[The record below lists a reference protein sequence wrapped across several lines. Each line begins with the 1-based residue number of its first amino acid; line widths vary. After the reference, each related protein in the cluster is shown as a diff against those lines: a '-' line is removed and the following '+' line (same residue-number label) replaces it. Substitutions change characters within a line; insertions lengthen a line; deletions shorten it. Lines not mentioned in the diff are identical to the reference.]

1 MEGKKD
7 DCALTGVSLRKLFPR
22 SKFFGGDDVLV
33 SRVVTDPAL
42 CQPGDLLAILGDCT
56 DPMRA
61 GCEAM
66 ARGAAG
72 VMAEQLLPI
81 PLPQCIVYDAG
92 RAAAKL
98 CDTLHDCPSR
108 SMLMVGVVGADG
120 KTATA
125 LLVAAMLRGA
135 GHRTAYETDLGSC
148 DGIVQSVPAH
158 RADSVTSISEFLAD
172 ARDSGCAA
180 AVVELSDAWVHSP
193 AIGSILFDVIVLT
206 GGKASGDN
214 EAVLANS
221 MDLALERLRDDG
233 VAIVNGDSPAAVA
246 AADRAG
252 VPTLIHALRRDADV
266 SAKIFDQQPGATTL
280 MVSAGDT
287 TSMMET
293 KLTGSALASSQ
304 LAAVTFGLLIELPL
318 HRAIDTATK
327 ISSLPGRMQR
337 LPGHDSPSVVLD
349 AVGSASRLGQTLR
362 SLRRERCGGKL
373 WVVAAVASGIGG
385 SEAAACGRVAERYAD
400 HVILTSGA
408 AGKGKFLSQTH
419 DWLDGVDRVGAPR
432 LVADREAA
440 IQWALAQAAAHDTI
454 LIAGGWPADSPALQR
469 AAIEADVK
477 VVAEYRRRNHQ
488 DEAPMIFAHPAMQ
501 AGV

>member
-7 DCALTGVSLRKLFPR
+7 DCASTGVSLRKLFPR
-22 SKFFGGDDVLV
+22 SRFFGGDDVLV
-33 SRVVTDPAL
+33 SRVVTDPAD

-72 VMAEQLLPI
+72 VLTEQLLPI
-81 PLPQCIVYDAG
+81 PLAQCIVGDSG

-98 CDTLHDCPSR
+98 CDALFDCPSR

-120 KTATA
+120 KTSTA

-148 DGIVQSVPAH
+148 DGVVQSVAER
-158 RADSVTSISEFLAD
+158 RAESVTAIGEFLAD

-180 AVVELSDAWVHSP
+180 AVVELSDSWLHSP
-193 AIGSILFDVIVLT
+193 AIRSISFDVIVLT
-206 GGKASGDN
+206 GGKVSGESD
-214 EAVLANS
+214 AMLATS
-221 MDLALERLRDDG
+221 MDLALEQLRDDG
-233 VAIVNGDSPAAVA
+233 VAIVNGDSAAAVA

-252 VPTLIHALRRDADV
+252 VPTLTHALRHDADV
-266 SAKIFDQQPGATTL
+266 SAKIFEQQPGATTL
-280 MVSAGDT
+280 MISAGDT
-287 TSMMET
+287 TAMMET
-293 KLTGSALASSQ
+293 KLTGAALACSQ

-318 HRAIDTATK
+318 HRAIDTATGVN
-327 ISSLPGRMQR
+327 SLPGRMQR
-337 LPGHDSPSVVLD
+337 LPGYGSPSVVLD
-349 AVGSASRLGQTLR
+349 AVGSAARLGQTLR

-373 WVVAAVASGIGG
+373 WVIAAVPERCQG
-385 SEAAACGRVAERYAD
+385 SEAAACGRIAERYAD
-400 HVILTSGA
+400 RVILTSGA
-408 AGKGKFLSQTH
+408 AGKGKFLAQTH

-440 IQWALAQAAAHDTI
+440 IQWALSNAAANDTI
-454 LIAGGWPADSPALQR
+454 LIAGGWPLGSPAMQR
-469 AAIEADVK
+469 SAIEADMK
-477 VVAEYRRRNHQ
+477 IVAEHRRRNQ
-488 DEAPMIFAHPAMQ
+488 EDESPTIFAYPAAQ